1 MKIRASTVLNPF
13 QLLPFYREE
22 MRLKIEQPEL
32 YQQQLREKELKKAE
46 ELKNQILSLK
56 SNDKNPNNQRLKLKV
71 VNSLDAS
78 SQMLL

>member
-78 SQMLL
+78 SQILL